1 MFTGLIQ
8 HCGQIASIE
17 AIEAGKGILVD
28 TGPWEYVPDLG
39 ASVSV
44 NGCCLSLVE
53 AQGSIFRFDVIH
65 RSLEMTTLGSL
76 KVGDRVNLEH
86 AARADSLLGGHIVQG
101 HVDGVGEIV
110 SVQAQDDW
118 RMSIDAPVGVA
129 EHLCDRGSIAI
140 DGVSLTVA
148 RVEDSIFEVALI
160 PITLQETN
168 LGDLRVGSK
177 VNLEADVMAK
187 MVAQHVERIL
197 AKS

>member
-8 HCGQIASIE
+8 HCGRIASIDANDSGK
-17 AIEAGKGILVD
+17 AILID

-44 NGCCLSLVE
+44 NGCCLSVVE
-53 AQGSIFRFDVIH
+53 AQGRIFRFDVVH
-65 RSLEMTTLGSL
+65 RSLEMTTLGYL
-76 KVGDRVNLEH
+76 DVGDRVNLEH

-101 HVDGVGEIV
+101 HVDGVGEVV
-110 SVQAQDDW
+110 SVQDEDDW
-118 RMSIDAPVGVA
+118 RVSIQAPAGVA
-129 EHLCDRGSIAI
+129 EHLCDRGSIAV

-148 RVEDSIFEVALI
+148 RVHDSIFEVALI
-160 PITLQETN
+160 PITLEETN
-168 LGDLRVGSK
+168 LGQLRASSK

-197 AKS
+197 ANR

>member
-8 HCGQIASIE
+8 HCGQITSI
-17 AIEAGKGILVD
+17 APNDAGSGISID

-44 NGCCLSLVE
+44 NGCCLSVVE
-53 AQGSIFRFDVIH
+53 VKGDILRFDVVH
-65 RSLEMTTLGSL
+65 RSLEMTTLGTL
-76 KVGDRVNLEH
+76 KAGDRVNLEH

-101 HVDGVGEIV
+101 HVDGVGKV
-110 SVQAQDDW
+110 MSVQDGDDW
-118 RMSIDAPVGVA
+118 RVSVHAPDGVA

-148 RVEDSIFEVALI
+148 RVENSTFEVALI
-160 PITLQETN
+160 PITLKETN
-168 LGDLRVGSK
+168 LGDLCVGSA

-197 AKS
+197 ARR

>member
-8 HCGQIASIE
+8 HCGRIASIDANDSGK
-17 AIEAGKGILVD
+17 AILID

-44 NGCCLSLVE
+44 NGCCLSVVE
-53 AQGSIFRFDVIH
+53 AQGRIFRFDVVH
-65 RSLEMTTLGSL
+65 RSLEMTTLGYL
-76 KVGDRVNLEH
+76 DVGDRVNLEH

-101 HVDGVGEIV
+101 HVDGVGEVV
-110 SVQAQDDW
+110 SVQDEDDW
-118 RMSIDAPVGVA
+118 RVSIQAPAGVA
-129 EHLCDRGSIAI
+129 EHLCDRGSIAV

-148 RVEDSIFEVALI
+148 RVHDSIFEVALI
-160 PITLQETN
+160 PITLEETN
-168 LGDLRVGSK
+168 LGQLRAGSK

-197 AKS
+197 ANR